1 MEMGFPI
8 LSIITLTP
16 FAAGVLLLLF
26 PAERKREIRIT
37 ALAAAS
43 LTLILSVVA
52 YVSYDMEKAGYTLL
66 ELGAQT
72 ALVKGGH
79 LSEKMVHDILV
90 TNDGVEAFVAP
101 RPNTRHTHGTGCTL
115 ASAIATGIAQGMV
128 PRDAVARAEAYVHEA
143 IRRAPSLG
151 QGHGPIGHAHTVR
164 PFHAD

>member
-52 YVSYDMEKAGYTLL
+52 YVSYDMEKAGYQFVEKFTWVDTLGISYYVGVDGISL
-66 ELGAQT
+66 P
-72 ALVKGGH
+72 
-79 LSEKMVHDILV
+79 MVLLTGMV
-90 TNDGVEAFVAP
+90 MF
-101 RPNTRHTHGTGCTL
+101 TGCLLYT
-115 ASAIATGIAQGMV
+115 SPS
-128 PRDAVARAEAYVHEA
+128 PRDGLLSRM
-143 IRRAPSLG
+143 PSS
-151 QGHGPIGHAHTVR
+151 A
-164 PFHAD
+164 